1 VRTTTEHTIIRRMRR
16 KEACSRKSTLKIAD
30 SVAALAR
37 Y

>member
-1 VRTTTEHTIIRRMRR
+1 VRATAEHTIIRRMRR
-16 KEACSRKSTLKIAD
+16 EEACGRKSTLKIAD